1 MQQTVFNVRTHIL
14 NLINDGGLGAEG
26 RLPTERELSETIG
39 ASRRVV
45 RRALAS
51 LEAEGIIWRRQGKGT
66 FAGQPAEPVS
76 TLAAEINRTAEPI
89 EVMEARLC
97 LEPEI
102 AGLCATRAT
111 PDEVARMWTLARHLH
126 EAEDDEMIELW
137 DSALHRLIAQCS
149 RNRPLQTAFALLDD
163 TRATQDWQGLRAR
176 ARTDRSL
183 QETHEQHISIVSAIE
198 AGDADAAR
206 DAMRSHLMSRVIAMS
221 HALGVI
227 DCSSAM
233 VDDHSGHVSDT
244 WREKAGIVS

>member
-1 MQQTVFNVRTHIL
+1 MQPTVFDVRSHL
-14 NLINDGGLGAEG
+14 LRLINYGSLGPGG

-39 ASRRVV
+39 ASRRLV

-76 TLAAEINRTAEPI
+76 TLAAEITRAAEPI

-111 PDEVARMWTLARHLH
+111 PDEVTRMWTLARHLH
-126 EAEDDEMIELW
+126 QAEDDEMIELW

-176 ARTDRSL
+176 ARSDRSL
-183 QETHEQHISIVSAIE
+183 QETHAQHISIVSAIE

-206 DAMRSHLMSRVIAMS
+206 DAMRSHLMARVIAMS
-221 HALGVI
+221 QALGAINTPSVLTE
-227 DCSSAM
+227 
-233 VDDHSGHVSDT
+233 DHSRST
-244 WREKAGIVS
+244 PPS